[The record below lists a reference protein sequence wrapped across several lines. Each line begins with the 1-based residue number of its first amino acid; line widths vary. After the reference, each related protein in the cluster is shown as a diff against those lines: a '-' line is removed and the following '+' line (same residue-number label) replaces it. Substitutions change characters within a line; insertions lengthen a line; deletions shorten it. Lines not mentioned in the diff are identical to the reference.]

1 MPIFGI
7 NTTRHNSAQ
16 TGGDMHAKL
25 KGSELATK
33 GDRVVTLCGSIERQI
48 NTTGNINEVTCVNCR
63 GVIYENKAELHKWMI
78 IHDSSKINFR
88 SPNINN

>member
-33 GDRVVTLCGSIERQI
+33 GDRVVTLCGEIVRE
-48 NTTGNINEVTCVNCR
+48 NDATDDTDKVTCWKCLS
-63 GVIYENKAELHKWMI
+63 VILRNNSCIHK
-78 IHDSSKINFR
+78 
-88 SPNINN
+88 